1 MNTVAEEKEDSNASS
16 LTLLVSDEISLWM
29 SDEMLRT
36 ENKSIDSSTSTSK
49 MISPFSEN
57 SSSESEKIVP
67 KQLRFADE
75 QTDDFISSV
84 VEQLK
89 EQVKFDISS
98 GNIKIKRKG
107 KGSSRSKRPKS
118 IEELLDIIDNE
129 IPIALKGPFQ
139 AHQKIHNEKPSSTTN
154 KKEIRP
160 RKAVENLEIVED
172 KLDDGFVSQMS
183 EIIEPEEEDLRKDE
197 GDIINFY
204 FRSSIK
210 KNTL

>member
-1 MNTVAEEKEDSNASS
+1 
-16 LTLLVSDEISLWM
+16 
-29 SDEMLRT
+29 
-36 ENKSIDSSTSTSK
+36 

-57 SSSESEKIVP
+57 TSSESEKTVP
-67 KQLRFADE
+67 KQLRVADE
-75 QTDDFISSV
+75 QTDDFIISI

-129 IPIALKGPFQ
+129 IPIALKGPVQ
-139 AHQKIHNEKPSSTTN
+139 AHQKIHNDKPSSTTN

-160 RKAVENLEIVED
+160 RKAVEENLEIVED

-183 EIIEPEEEDLRKDE
+183 EIIEPEEEDLGKDD

-204 FRSSIK
+204 FRSSINK
-210 KNTL
+210 KKLFRYFATYHNKNTKLIRWQPKKHFQFFG